1 MTGYTGKWRNLRFCI
16 ATKNY
21 SSNDFDPKIGE
32 EYSMDAPSGL
42 DALTVNYD
50 WSESEEVS
58 SGAKLFG
65 KVDGQPVILP
75 YPIIEEYTLNP
86 ATSTTL
92 GGVIIGN
99 GLMIDSNGVLSIPST
114 GGVTVDLSNHIT
126 NYRFAEAVETVYHA
140 VWDELADW
148 YIEASKVEAN
158 PAFMRRVLGI
168 TLRLVHP
175 FAPFVTETIWTTI
188 RGQES
193 LLISQPWPSELKF
206 SKTKAADFETIVE
219 LVNEL
224 RNIQG
229 QLPNRKYRL
238 VYDESRAVGDNE
250 ELIASLA
257 RLRDVKH
264 DHTPHGLRIVLP
276 RSTTWLELS
285 DEEILSYKDD
295 LQAKLDK
302 LKNEIYALEKRLS
315 NKGYIE
321 KAPEKLVEE
330 TKRNLSDKK
339 RQTTHIGEQLSEIS

>member
-1 MTGYTGKWRNLRFCI
+1 M
-16 ATKNY
+16 
-21 SSNDFDPKIGE
+21 
-32 EYSMDAPSGL
+32 
-42 DALTVNYD
+42 
-50 WSESEEVS
+50 
-58 SGAKLFG
+58 
-65 KVDGQPVILP
+65 
-75 YPIIEEYTLNP
+75 
-86 ATSTTL
+86 
-92 GGVIIGN
+92 
-99 GLMIDSNGVLSIPST
+99 
-114 GGVTVDLSNHIT
+114 
-126 NYRFAEAVETVYHA
+126 
-140 VWDELADW
+140 ADW

-168 TLRLVHP
+168 ALRLVHP

-206 SKTKAADFETIVE
+206 SKTKAADFEAIVE

-229 QLPNRKYRL
+229 QLPSRKYRL
-238 VYDESRAVGDNE
+238 VYDESRVVEENE

-257 RLRDVKH
+257 RLKDVKH